1 MHLFW
6 NPSGLLQLE
15 AHKDNWRLT
24 FSVALQIGAA
34 VFADAFGLNSL
45 YVFVGKHHFQGWMQ
59 TQRSFHPTRE
69 RPEMR
74 DVPHWFTP
82 AYQQSYNFIP
92 TQLQSFSK
100 CTDNV
105 SKEVLVTER
114 KWCRLEST
122 PAQGEGFKA
131 PFDLQARLHR
141 GWCLNPPDS
150 SGKKLWKLSR
160 LKRTL
165 KTSGLEITKSRNPRL
180 SSIVFLFVCRHLRNG
195 WMNWNK

>member
-1 MHLFW
+1 MFLWGNIIFRT
-6 NPSGLLQLE
+6 E
-15 AHKDNWRLT
+15 CK
-24 FSVALQIGAA
+24 
-34 VFADAFGLNSL
+34 
-45 YVFVGKHHFQGWMQ
+45 
-59 TQRSFHPTRE
+59 QRSFHPTRE

-74 DVPHWFTP
+74 DVPYWFAP

-92 TQLQSFSK
+92 TQLHSFSK

-131 PFDLQARLHR
+131 PFDLQAWPHR
-141 GWCLNPPDS
+141 VWCLNPPDS

-160 LKRTL
+160 LKRTPN
-165 KTSGLEITKSRNPRL
+165 TWGLGITKSKKPRL
-180 SSIVFLFVCRHLRNG
+180 SSTVFLFVCRHLRKG